1 MVGLNGSDCNLALAK
16 ADTLRRL
23 QIVHPEPCSR
33 FDGDE
38 SDRDHKCSSCEPT
51 DLPEKLDCCDHRP
64 EDGGERTVG
73 PAVTKEEGQDDAG
86 KEKQQAE
93 APAYKRAPC

>member
-1 MVGLNGSDCNLALAK
+1 MVGLDGSDCNLALAT
-16 ADTLRRL
+16 ADTLCRL

-38 SDRDHKCSSCEPT
+38 SDHDHKSYSCEPT
-51 DLPEKLDCCDHRP
+51 DLPEKLDTRYHRP

-73 PAVTKEEGQDDAG
+73 PAVTEEEGQDDTG
-86 KEKQQAE
+86 EEKQQAE
-93 APAYKRAPC
+93 AAPY